1 MTAGPLRSRERVF
14 SALLATAILLLA
26 ASRVQADPNT
36 VLAGSVWPM
45 YGHDTKHTFRTS
57 AVGPT
62 VPNLLDPV
70 VVPDKVT
77 SQPTVSA
84 DGTFLV
90 DMGFSV
96 IGVRAD
102 GRRLWQSRLAAD
114 AKFSAPTAD
123 TNGFFYV
130 GDRGNAFTKYN
141 VDTGAQIC
149 RFIVKQDGDIRSSPT
164 LSVKFPDRAYVAEA
178 GVAGGLFA
186 IGTQGSTACQVI
198 WTIPPSQMPGGT
210 ANSISLAD
218 STLGSGDSKGFLI
231 HATSRSIYAVQDNGT
246 SAVIKFSRN
255 LGGLTQGST
264 PVIEPV
270 TGRIFVGTW
279 TRKFYALNPT
289 DFSDVFPPKT
299 LDSAIKTTAAL
310 SPDGSTV
317 YVATERG
324 GIYAFDTSTGANRPG
339 FPITTTRNS
348 FHITNAPSV
357 DGNGNIYIGGSDH
370 HVRGIHPNGT
380 IFFDATV
387 GLNVTAPVTIVD
399 GGLLVGAWNK
409 RFYRFCPDP
418 TGPPTATKVC
428 GFTVDTTAP

>member
-1 MTAGPLRSRERVF
+1 MTAVPLRSRERVF
-14 SALLATAILLLA
+14 SALLLASTLVFTASQA
-26 ASRVQADPNT
+26 QADPNT
-36 VLAGSVWPM
+36 VLANSLWPM
-45 YGHDTKHTFRTS
+45 YGHDPKHTFRTT
-57 AVGPT
+57 AVGPS

-77 SQPTVSA
+77 SQPTVTP
-84 DGTFLV
+84 DGVFLV

-96 IGVRAD
+96 VGIRAD

-114 AKFSAPTAD
+114 AKFSAPTVD
-123 TNGFFYV
+123 TNSFFYV
-130 GDRGNAFTKYN
+130 GDRGNAFTKYD

-164 LSVKFPDRAYVAEA
+164 FSVKFPDRAYVAEA
-178 GVAGGLFA
+178 GVAGGLYA
-186 IGTQGSTACQVI
+186 LGTQGSSACQVI

-218 STLGSGDSKGFLI
+218 STLGANDSKGLLI
-231 HATSRSIYAVQDNGT
+231 HATSRSIYAIQDNGT
-246 SAVIKFSRN
+246 SAQIKFSRN
-255 LGGLTQGST
+255 LGGQTQGST
-264 PVIEPV
+264 PVIDPT

-279 TRKFYALNPT
+279 NKKFYALNPA

-317 YVATERG
+317 YVLTERG
-324 GIYAFDTSTGANRPG
+324 KIYAFDTATGNNRPG

-357 DGNGNIYIGGSDH
+357 DGNGNIYVGGSDH
-370 HVRGIHPNGT
+370 HVRGFHPDGSM
-380 IFFDATV
+380 FFDATV
-387 GLNVTAPVTIVD
+387 GLNITAPVTIINN
-399 GGLLVGAWNK
+399 GLLVGAWNK

-418 TGPPTATKVC
+418 TGPPTAQNVC
-428 GFTVDTTAP
+428 GFIVDTTAP